1 MSKVV
6 RHSCPICNKGFYR
19 SSDCKVQNLFSTPLV
34 EQFLWSLYSQY
45 EYYAFFLKFPFWRC
59 ISARTQKPRNFHVK
73 LVEKVFLMWA
83 TWTDISEFTQ
93 KRNLMCAP
101 TVERD
106 STRPPHCKT
115 TKKSTRPMSLASV
128 LNVQRSSK
136 LAEFC
141 WNTYELFTSTQLKV
155 LQRLVLQYIVVEL
168 WWAGLIANLHFD
180 ARLPAIVCCS
190 RTRNMQTWWLPK
202 LKKKCQPNA
211 FTVRWHIMQ

>member
-19 SSDCKVQNLFSTPLV
+19 SSDCKVQNQFWTPFVELFL
-34 EQFLWSLYSQY
+34 SLFTTRIFS
-45 EYYAFFLKFPFWRC
+45 FFLKFPFWRYT
-59 ISARTQKPRNFHVK
+59 SAPTQKPRNFHVK

-83 TWTDISEFTQ
+83 IWTDISEFTR
-93 KRNLMCAP
+93 KRSLMFVL

-115 TKKSTRPMSLASV
+115 TKKSTPPMSSASV
-128 LNVQRSSK
+128 PNVQRSSK

-155 LQRLVLQYIVVEL
+155 LPRLVLPFWNIDEQLQI
-168 WWAGLIANLHFD
+168 
-180 ARLPAIVCCS
+180 
-190 RTRNMQTWWLPK
+190 
-202 LKKKCQPNA
+202 
-211 FTVRWHIMQ
+211 